1 MVTLVLSTAG
11 YDFSIVI
18 IAYAQGNETD
28 DNRNTKENNDL
39 PSDQPSSIEKS
50 SGPGRIVG
58 SNPPGENCGINPNA
72 PPCCTPG
79 EDQGCVGSP
88 NQGGVTISDFNTIP
102 GQLKSQDEFKVQVT
116 VNNNLDTP
124 ITYTGKMCGGSPLN
138 LKFDNNVYVFYAL
151 PCPTTSTDIL
161 NGKES
166 ATIQGKGYEIMRATA
181 AGNATAEV
189 TFNYQIQGDDNQK
202 QISNNFPFNIQ

>member
-1 MVTLVLSTAG
+1 
-11 YDFSIVI
+11 
-18 IAYAQGNETD
+18 
-28 DNRNTKENNDL
+28 
-39 PSDQPSSIEKS
+39 
-50 SGPGRIVG
+50 
-58 SNPPGENCGINPNA
+58 
-72 PPCCTPG
+72 
-79 EDQGCVGSP
+79 
-88 NQGGVTISDFNTIP
+88 VTISDFNTIP

-138 LKFDNNVYVFYAL
+138 IKFDNNVYVFYAL